1 MWQLRNSTG
10 SQARTRRKGTSL
22 DPESPAFGKMQ
33 GVLRQGFYS
42 SGRQPEE
49 NQDRTTSPKER
60 ALCKVPLQSM
70 CIFFF
75 GRVFGFGADLVFF
88 WLFSYFSILF
98 WGGFFVIQSLLNSQ
112 ELVS

>member
-33 GVLRQGFYS
+33 GLLRQGFYS

-70 CIFFF
+70 CIFFLEGCLVLGLVWF
-75 GRVFGFGADLVFF
+75 FSGCLAILVF
-88 WLFSYFSILF
+88 YF
-98 WGGFFVIQSLLNSQ
+98 GVGFL
-112 ELVS
+112 